1 MNLNYAQ
8 DLVFN
13 RENIENIDCIYLL
26 NKRFKTPFQYITYY
40 MNNKN
45 ELPIGFIYLFCII
58 FLIQIFLSKRNIIIF
73 FSIFILFFSVFIGFY
88 YKIDIEK
95 EKIFIQ

>member
-1 MNLNYAQ
+1 MDLNYNK

-26 NKRFKTPFQYITYY
+26 NKRFKTPFQYFNYY

-45 ELPIGFIYLFCII
+45 ELPIGFIYLFCIML
-58 FLIQIFLSKRNIIIF
+58 LIQIFLSKRNIMIF
-73 FSIFILFFSVFIGFY
+73 FSIFILLFSTFIGFY
-88 YKIDIEK
+88 FKIDIEK
-95 EKIFIQ
+95 EKNFIH